1 MLSVDQALALVL
13 QHAGPRPAVSVGLID
28 ALGQVLAE
36 TVTSDIDSPPHDKSQ
51 VDGYALRAAD
61 VGTPT
66 VRLRVLEEVTAGKLP
81 TTMVESGTATRIM
94 TGAPIPEGADAV
106 VMVEQTELEAD
117 GQYVRVQ
124 ATAPRAGQNIMRRAA
139 SLARGQTVL
148 SPGTRLRAIELGL
161 LAEVG
166 RTAVSIVAQP
176 TVAVVPTGNE
186 LVDHWQIPGPGQI
199 RDSNGVLISKLAMQ
213 AGAEAHCLRI
223 ATDDE
228 ACLRERIETGF
239 TCDVLLLSGGVSAG
253 VLDLVPRVLQD
264 LGVEQV
270 FHKVNLKPGKP
281 LWFGLRRGTPTTRQ
295 TLVFGLPGNP
305 VSSLV
310 CFELFVRPAI
320 QKLSGLEP
328 TGLARST
335 AVLTKDHQQR
345 GERPT
350 YWPAKAMGEVPIGYV
365 CHELLTSLI
374 SINGFAE
381 VLQSAGSLDENQRKY
396 AASIRRSGEFLLTMI
411 NDMLGAERNVERMS
425 GAHSIVTTLPWKG
438 SGDLATLAG
447 ANCLAF
453 FPAGDRLFKAGET
466 IEVLHLP

>member
-13 QHAGPRPAVSVGLID
+13 QHAAPRPAVSVGLID
-28 ALGQVLAE
+28 ALGQMLAE

-51 VDGYALRAAD
+51 VDGYALLAAD
-61 VGTPT
+61 VATPNA
-66 VRLRVLEEVTAGKLP
+66 RLRVLEEVTAGTLP
-81 TTMVESGTATRIM
+81 TMAVEPGTATRIM

-106 VMVEQTELEAD
+106 VMVEQTMLDAD
-117 GQYVRVQ
+117 GHVRIRAAAQ
-124 ATAPRAGQNIMRRAA
+124 AGQNIMRRAA
-139 SLARGQTVL
+139 SLLRGQTVL

-166 RTAVSIVAQP
+166 LTTVTIVAQP
-176 TVAVVPTGNE
+176 TVSVVPTGNE
-186 LVDHWQIPGPGQI
+186 LVDHWEVPGPGQI
-199 RDSNGVLISKLAMQ
+199 RDSNGTLLTNLATQ

-228 ACLRERIETGF
+228 ASLRERIETGF
-239 TCDVLLLSGGVSAG
+239 TCDLLLLSGGVSAG

-281 LWFGLRRGTPTTRQ
+281 LWFGVRRATPTTRQ

-328 TGLARST
+328 TGLARGS
-335 AVLTKDHQQR
+335 AILTKDHQQR

-350 YWPAKAMGEVPIGYV
+350 YWPAA
-365 CHELLTSLI
+365 
-374 SINGFAE
+374 
-381 VLQSAGSLDENQRKY
+381 
-396 AASIRRSGEFLLTMI
+396 IRES
-411 NDMLGAERNVERMS
+411 NV
-425 GAHSIVTTLPWKG
+425 TPLPWKG

-447 ANCLAF
+447 ANCLAL
-453 FPAGDRLFKAGET
+453 FPAGDRLFMMGESV
-466 IEVLHLP
+466 EVLHLPS